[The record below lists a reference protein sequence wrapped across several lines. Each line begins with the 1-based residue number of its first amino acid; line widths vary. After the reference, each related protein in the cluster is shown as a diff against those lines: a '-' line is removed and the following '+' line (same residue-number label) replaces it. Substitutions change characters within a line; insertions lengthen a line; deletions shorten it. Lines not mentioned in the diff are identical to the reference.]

1 MKILTDNEHL
11 QQVSKDDSDKRILV
25 IEMELFKKVYEKI
38 VNSLL
43 EKDKL
48 LFALMFTQVKLE
60 KLHGK
65 GVAELFKMCFLSS
78 KIIETTLESNLLGD
92 LPTSTLIKLEDLS
105 HRSGFSELLNSIRN
119 D

>member
-1 MKILTDNEHL
+1 MNVNMMYQYSLKFYMKIVMKILTDNEHL

-48 LFALMFTQVKLE
+48 LFALMFT
-60 KLHGK
+60 
-65 GVAELFKMCFLSS
+65 
-78 KIIETTLESNLLGD
+78 
-92 LPTSTLIKLEDLS
+92 
-105 HRSGFSELLNSIRN
+105 
-119 D
+119 